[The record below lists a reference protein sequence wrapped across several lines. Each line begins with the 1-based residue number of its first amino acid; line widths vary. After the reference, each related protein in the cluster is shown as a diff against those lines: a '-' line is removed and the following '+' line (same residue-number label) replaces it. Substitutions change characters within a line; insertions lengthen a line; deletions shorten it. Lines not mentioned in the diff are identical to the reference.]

1 LPRSLLTIHAVYESL
16 PHPADFHLAQMCL
29 ERNDAALR
37 RLQDLYAASVANFL
51 VGVGASPEEAHEI
64 TDSLWGH
71 CLAPDAEG
79 QSRLARYCGAAS
91 LQTWLNTVALNRLVS
106 AKRREDSWQRL
117 APERIPAVSEIPD
130 GDPEPAWMADSRS
143 AGTVE
148 APLLH
153 LMREAIEAAFM
164 ACPAED
170 FVLLQLAHT
179 DNLRVVELAKMFD
192 CGIATIS
199 RNVVKAGDGI
209 AEATLQYVKASDP
222 WLDLKWEDF
231 LDLCGSASPAFFGVE

>member
-1 LPRSLLTIHAVYESL
+1 MQEFYDGP
-16 PHPADFHLAQMCL
+16 
-29 ERNDAALR
+29 
-37 RLQDLYAASVANFL
+37 VANFL
-51 VGVGASPEEAHEI
+51 IGVGASAHEAHEI

-71 CLAPDAEG
+71 CLSSDAAG
-79 QSRLARYCGAAS
+79 QPRLARYGGGCA

-106 AKRREDSWQRL
+106 WKRREETWHRL
-117 APERIPAVSEIPD
+117 APERLPAVSEID
-130 GDPEPAWMADSRS
+130 GDDHEPAWMADGHPTQS
-143 AGTVE
+143 VE

-153 LMREAIEAAFM
+153 LMREAIEVAFTT
-164 ACPAED
+164 CPAED

-199 RNVVKAGDGI
+199 RNVAKAGEGI
-209 AEATLQYVKASDP
+209 AETTIRYIKATDP

-231 LDLCGSASPAFFGVE
+231 IELCGSASPACFGVD